1 MSRVDARA
9 AWAVICD
16 NTWCAEM
23 TRYEVTYNVD
33 DGADIETAALEEH
46 HYKAMR
52 VVDDYLFDEV
62 D

>member
-1 MSRVDARA
+1 
-9 AWAVICD
+9 
-16 NTWCAEM
+16 M